1 MARKIVTTLIS
12 DLSGKEA
19 DETVQFSLD
28 GKHYRIDL
36 TNDEKK
42 KFTNF
47 IETYIENAEKVS
59 KREAAK
65 KLTSPPS
72 TSDRSE
78 VARIREWANQNGYET
93 SDRGRIAKH
102 IKDAYYNAQG

>member
-1 MARKIVTTLIS
+1 MAQKIVTTLIS
-12 DLSGKEA
+12 DLSGNEA
-19 DETVQFSLD
+19 DETVQFSVD

-36 TNDEKK
+36 TSAEKEEFAK
-42 KFTNF
+42 CLAP
-47 IETYIENAEKVS
+47 YVENAEKVS

-65 KLTSPPS
+65 RRTSAPS
-72 TSDRSE
+72 SSDRTE

-102 IKDAYYNAQG
+102 IRDAYYSAQG